1 MANDKEKN
9 AIASEVYGSLNH
21 GRLKD
26 KLDWV
31 DSVSFTVDDR
41 LEALNIKEINDIVEK
56 CKDTKLIQWQISVH
70 NGKLAI
76 SIIDLRETLHH

>member
-1 MANDKEKN
+1 MANDKEKIS
-9 AIASEVYGSLNH
+9 IASEVYGSLNH

-31 DSVSFTVDDR
+31 DSVSFTIDDR
-41 LEALNIKEINDIVEK
+41 LEALDIKEIIEIVEK
-56 CKDTKLIQWQISVH
+56 CKDSKLIQWQISVH

-76 SIIDLRETLHH
+76 SIIDIRETPRH

>member
-1 MANDKEKN
+1 MANDKEKI
-9 AIASEVYGSLNH
+9 AIASEVYGSLNY

-31 DSVSFTVDDR
+31 DSVSFTIDDR

-56 CKDTKLIQWQISVH
+56 C
-70 NGKLAI
+70 
-76 SIIDLRETLHH
+76 

>member
-1 MANDKEKN
+1 MANDKIKN

-31 DSVSFTVDDR
+31 DSVTFTIDDR
-41 LEALNIKEINDIVEK
+41 LETLNIKEINDIVEK
-56 CKDTKLIQWQISVH
+56 MQRHQTHTVANQRSQRQTSNKHYRPT
-70 NGKLAI
+70 
-76 SIIDLRETLHH
+76 